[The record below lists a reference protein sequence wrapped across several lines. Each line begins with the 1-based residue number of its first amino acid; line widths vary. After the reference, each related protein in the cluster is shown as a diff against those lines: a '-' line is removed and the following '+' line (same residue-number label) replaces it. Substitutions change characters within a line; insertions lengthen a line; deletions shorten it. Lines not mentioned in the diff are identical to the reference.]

1 MLLENSIFSNVK
13 SKPTVESKSTAD
25 SSEHCSNQNFTFEKV
40 IFLRIW
46 VLNKDSLFSINS
58 LKLRVH

>member
-13 SKPTVESKSTAD
+13 SKPIFESKITTD

-40 IFLRIW
+40 TFLRIW
-46 VLNKDSLFSINS
+46 VLNKDSVVFY
-58 LKLRVH
+58 